1 MALWDEKFESKEEK
15 LCATR
20 MLEAWD
26 NENICSTCFQQ
37 MAKDHRC
44 DKADAAIYDHSGY
57 VIQAIKRS
65 TLLNSIR
72 RAHENPTPITM
83 GVNFFT
89 AAEGQYSSS
98 SEETNSSSPRRYSD
112 SSSSDEEQHSG
123 TEDSD
128 DSGRSDTESAH
139 GSYRSE
145 RDESDASDHDSDL

>member
-1 MALWDEKFESKEEK
+1 
-15 LCATR
+15 
-20 MLEAWD
+20 
-26 NENICSTCFQQ
+26 

-44 DKADAAIYDHSGY
+44 DKDDAAIYDHSGY

-72 RAHENPTPITM
+72 KAHEKQPSIDENPTPITM

-128 DSGRSDTESAH
+128 DSGRSDTGSAH